1 MNVYVLLI
9 VITIL
14 LICIYGGVNKF
25 IPLLL
30 LASIGWYTLI
40 KCTSPC
46 RFNGGFNGGFD
57 NNSNNVKLVPYYN
70 IIKHVNP
77 EFVTREIKTP
87 MGNMTLIDEGG
98 LIGGSKQR
106 IMPMVLSQVDEKKII
121 YAGPSTGYAQV
132 ALAYTCFMM
141 GKQAILF
148 LDCTKYDKS
157 PLTDIAKKFGA
168 VVNYFDPKIR
178 EKRLQYIS
186 KQADIWNKK
195 NRDSFMLPFGLNDN
209 NTVRL
214 YSRVFQTLKKLNP
227 KRLWIV
233 AGSGLIFTSL
243 SKVLVNTKFMI
254 VQVGKKIWPDQLT
267 GIDHQLF
274 ISEYGFKE
282 NISDTVPYDTL
293 LNYDAKVWP
302 FILKHGKDGDFV
314 WNTASSPKPWHIYD
328 NEIRKIDSMKETFD
342 LSKFMFTPKHARSM
356 PNVTQMF
363 NALTDASLKWEPNK
377 IVRRNYTRDYHTLD
391 GISNHFTED
400 VRMDCIVNRT
410 MKISPKQFLINRME
424 EIATK
429 AAFLYNGQDDI
440 NKHLIDTVGGMYG
453 YRECNSWNPLILT
466 NFIKRYFKNY
476 KDIDLLDPSMGWGD
490 RLIACLSLGIK
501 SYTGFDPN
509 VNLHPC
515 YDKIAKLSISTKT
528 KFHQDKFSSKNL
540 TQKFDVVFTS
550 PPFFDV
556 EIYQYSEE
564 DVAGSYDKWLNDMYI
579 PYLNDM
585 AKSVKDN
592 GYVGVY
598 IVNIG
603 KFKVGDDTNRI
614 LKGQMTFV
622 EELILQ
628 NDSYDFNGLLHV
640 GQPRSLWVYKK

>member
-1 MNVYVLLI
+1 MVYVLLI
-9 VITIL
+9 VIIIL
-14 LICIYGGVNKF
+14 LICVCNNINKF
-25 IPLLL
+25 IPLFL

-40 KCTSPC
+40 KCDSFNN
-46 RFNGGFNGGFD
+46 RFINGGNA
-57 NNSNNVKLVPYYN
+57 NQVRLVPYYK

-77 EFVTREIKTP
+77 EFVTRNIKTP
-87 MGNMTLIDEGG
+87 MGNMTLIDEGC

-106 IMPMVLSQVDEKKII
+106 IMSMVLATIDEKKII

-168 VVNYFDPKIR
+168 VVNYFDPRIR

-214 YSRVFQTLKKLNP
+214 YSRVFQPLKKLNP
-227 KRLWIV
+227 KRLWVV

-243 SKVLVNTKFMI
+243 SKIFTNTKFMI

-274 ISEYGFKE
+274 VSEYDFKE
-282 NISDTVPYDTL
+282 NISGEVPYDTL

-302 FILKHGKDGDFV
+302 FILKHGKEGDFV
-314 WNTASSPKPWHIYD
+314 WNTASSPKPWNIYD
-328 NEIRKIDSMKETFD
+328 NEIHKIDNMKETFD
-342 LSKFMFTPKHARSM
+342 LSKFMFTPKHTRSM
-356 PNVTQMF
+356 PGVTQMF
-363 NALTDASLKWEPNK
+363 NALTDASSNWEHNK
-377 IVRRNYTRDYHTLD
+377 IVHRNYTRDYHILD
-391 GISNHFTED
+391 GISNHFTEEN
-400 VRMDCIVNRT
+400 RMNCIVKRAGV
-410 MKISPKQFLINRME
+410 SPGQFLMNNKHK
-424 EIATK
+424 IAMK
-429 AAFLYNGQDDI
+429 AAFLYNGQQDI

-509 VNLHPC
+509 VKLHPC
-515 YDKIAKLSISTKT
+515 YDKITKLNISTKT
-528 KFHQDKFSSKNL
+528 KFYQDKFSRKKL
-540 TQKFDVVFTS
+540 TQKFDAVFTS

-564 DVAGSYDKWLNDMYI
+564 DVAGSYDKWLRDMYI

-614 LKGQMTFV
+614 LGEQLTFV
-622 EELILQ
+622 EELVLQ
-628 NDSYDFNGLLHV
+628 NDYYDFNGLLHI
-640 GQPRSLWVYKK
+640 GQPRSLWVYKKKIE